1 MADLKRT
8 ALHGLHLRLGAR
20 MVPFAGHEMPVHY
33 PAGVLKEHLH
43 TRSQAGLFDVGHMGQ
58 VLVTAIS
65 GRQADAA
72 LALER
77 LMPVDIAGLAEG
89 RQRYGFLTNDA
100 GGIIDDLMIA
110 NRGDH
115 FFLVVNAARKAV
127 DLAALRAGL
136 PDCDLAE
143 VPGRGLIA
151 LQGPAA
157 EAVLAR
163 LVPDAPDFAFMDV
176 GIRHWQG
183 VELWISRSGYTGED
197 GFEISVPDGFAEALA
212 ERLLDMPEVA
222 PIGLGARD
230 SLRLEAGLCL
240 YGHDID
246 EETSPVEAGLGW
258 AIQKVRRS
266 GGARAGGFPGA
277 VRILR
282 ELAEGPAR
290 KRRGLRPEGR
300 APMREGVQVFAGPE
314 GGAPIGR
321 VTSGGFGPSIAA
333 PVAMAY
339 LPADLPEGSTVY
351 GDVRGKRLPA
361 RIVPMPFRP
370 ASFKR

>member
-136 PDCDLAE
+136 PDCDVAE

-246 EETSPVEAGLGW
+246 EQTSPVEAGLGW

-290 KRRGLRPEGR
+290 TRRGLRPEGR